1 MKIKR
6 IETKLKLLRDSS
18 ASWVKGNGPCN
29 HIAISSRLRLA
40 RNLLNIPFPNRANDE
55 QLKTVLKNGIK
66 VINDDNNFNGFK
78 VVKLETLSAIE
89 TSFLVEKRLISFA
102 LANSNRPY
110 RALIYD
116 TNEVASIMINE
127 EDHYRIQCILPGF
140 QLKRAWEHIDIV
152 DNKIEESVEYAFND
166 VEGFL
171 TSCPTNVGTGLRASV
186 MLHLPA
192 LFLSNKLNELLKE
205 VSKKGY
211 AVRGFYG
218 EGTDFQGNLFQIS
231 NQSTLG
237 LTEMQILENLEVI
250 VSGLIE
256 KEQTERGRLMT
267 HSRDKIE
274 DQVMR
279 SYGILTN
286 AKIISTAE
294 AVDLLSKIRFGIEMG
309 TIIKN
314 TYDTI
319 NRLML
324 ITQPGYLQLI
334 KGCKMNQKQRGLA
347 RACLIQELLN

>member
-1 MKIKR
+1 
-6 IETKLKLLRDSS
+6 
-18 ASWVKGNGPCN
+18 
-29 HIAISSRLRLA
+29 
-40 RNLLNIPFPNRANDE
+40 
-55 QLKTVLKNGIK
+55 
-66 VINDDNNFNGFK
+66 
-78 VVKLETLSAIE
+78 
-89 TSFLVEKRLISFA
+89 
-102 LANSNRPY
+102 
-110 RALIYD
+110 
-116 TNEVASIMINE
+116 
-127 EDHYRIQCILPGF
+127 
-140 QLKRAWEHIDIV
+140 
-152 DNKIEESVEYAFND
+152 
-166 VEGFL
+166 
-171 TSCPTNVGTGLRASV
+171 

-237 LTEMQILENLEVI
+237 LTEIQILENLEVI

-286 AKIISTAE
+286 AKIISSAE

-309 TIIKN
+309 IIIKN
-314 TYDTI
+314 SYDTI